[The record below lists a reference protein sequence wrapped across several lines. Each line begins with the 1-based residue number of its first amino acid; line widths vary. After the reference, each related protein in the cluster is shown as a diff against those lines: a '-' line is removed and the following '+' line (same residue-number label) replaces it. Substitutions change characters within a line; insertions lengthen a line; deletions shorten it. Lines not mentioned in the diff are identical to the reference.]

1 MQAWVSCSG
10 VGQLLVAHM
19 PWVAISVVSSVA
31 KRLSEV
37 EPPPTPQQQQQQRE
51 AVKCSFRALCAL
63 ASASASAAHNASNR
77 KLVSDLWIRDV
88 HDLFENPHTHSSL
101 RDNVDHLESVSYNS
115 YNRTFH
121 TWLEGPLPHP
131 RPWKTNSPPQHWRH

>member
-1 MQAWVSCSG
+1 MQAWVYCSG
-10 VGQLLVAHM
+10 VGQLLVAHT

-31 KRLSEV
+31 K
-37 EPPPTPQQQQQQRE
+37 
-51 AVKCSFRALCAL
+51 
-63 ASASASAAHNASNR
+63 HR
-77 KLVSDLWIRDV
+77 KLVSDLWIRNV

-101 RDNVDHLESVSYNS
+101 RDNFDHLESVSYNS

-131 RPWKTNSPPQHWRH
+131 RPWKTNSPPRRSLPISEALTHRRRVRHYLCHSCNAASR